1 MKNQAEE
8 GLVRRLSLDHCLF
21 LFSFLF
27 LIGWQWGKT
36 VDREEDKS
44 MNIRVQESPL
54 ALEEI

>member
-21 LFSFLF
+21 LFSSLF